1 MHDLVASSDPP
12 GRPEPPE
19 PGGNGGGHGGAEQEL
34 DVKVRPK
41 SAVPRLYKVILHN
54 DDYTT
59 MEFVVDVLKAY
70 FHKSDTEAVFI
81 MLKVHRTGAGVAGVY
96 TRDVAE
102 TKVAEVT
109 SHARDNGMPLMV
121 TAEPESGPR

>member
-1 MHDLVASSDPP
+1 MHELVASTSDPP
-12 GRPEPPE
+12 GPPDRKE
-19 PGGNGGGHGGAEQEL
+19 GGQGGGPGGGLDEEL

-41 SAVPRLYKVILHN
+41 SVTPRRYKVIFHN

-59 MEFVVDVLKAY
+59 MEFVVEVLKTF
-70 FHKSDTEAVFI
+70 FHKTDTEAVFI

-102 TKVAEVT
+102 TKVVEVT
-109 SHARDNGMPLMV
+109 NYAKEMGMPLMV
-121 TAEPESGPR
+121 TAEPESE